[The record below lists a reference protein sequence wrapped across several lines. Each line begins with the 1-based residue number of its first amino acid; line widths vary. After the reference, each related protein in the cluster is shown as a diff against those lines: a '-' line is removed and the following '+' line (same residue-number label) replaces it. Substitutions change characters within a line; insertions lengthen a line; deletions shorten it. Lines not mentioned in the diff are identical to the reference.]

1 MLKRYE
7 IELDRNER
15 DFATFLKSRKVTLSK
30 TDLRVLIASR
40 AVEDR
45 ISLQN
50 LDYFERNLATKK
62 PKAVS
67 KNRSQEAC
75 QPK

>member
-15 DFATFLKSRKVTLSK
+15 DFATFLKSRRVTLSK

-45 ISLQN
+45 ISLHN
-50 LDYFERNLATKK
+50 LDYFDKNLDTIKQQTI
-62 PKAVS
+62 S
-67 KNRSQEAC
+67 K
-75 QPK
+75 

>member
-15 DFATFLKSRKVTLSK
+15 DFATFLKSRRVTLSK

-45 ISLQN
+45 ISLHN
-50 LDYFERNLATKK
+50 LDYFDKNLDATKQQT
-62 PKAVS
+62 VS
-67 KNRSQEAC
+67 K
-75 QPK
+75 

>member
-15 DFATFLKSRKVTLSK
+15 DFATFLKSRRVTLSK
-30 TDLRVLIASR
+30 TDLKVLIASR

-45 ISLQN
+45 ISLHN
-50 LDYFERNLATKK
+50 LDYFDKNLDTTKQQT
-62 PKAVS
+62 VS
-67 KNRSQEAC
+67 K
-75 QPK
+75 

>member
-15 DFATFLKSRKVTLSK
+15 DFATFLKSRRVTLSK

-45 ISLQN
+45 ISLHN
-50 LDYFERNLATKK
+50 LDYFDKNLDTTKQQT
-62 PKAVS
+62 VS
-67 KNRSQEAC
+67 K
-75 QPK
+75 

>member
-45 ISLQN
+45 ISLRN
-50 LDYFERNLATKK
+50 LDYFEKNLGTEKHK
-62 PKAVS
+62 TVS

-75 QPK
+75 RLK